1 MRKNRRFRQ
10 KCEKI
15 VLLYIKKK
23 RKKKKSVLFDIIV
36 KILLLPWGLAFKN
49 ILFRNNHIFASLK
62 KSFNDLMMKS
72 IVLYHVLILT
82 QQNTQRSFNFDVCS
96 NNVTNNFHQ
105 RVPTLIQRRL
115 ESGLTLKTIFFL
127 SYNAQKNYNLYINV
141 KKTTVFQRRK
151 NFIFFKLKSTSKLT
165 MKTRLNLGW
174 P

>member
-1 MRKNRRFRQ
+1 MSLKRNNCLSKVGYIINCRRVTLVNSDLPLWTKMRKNRRFRQ

-82 QQNTQRSFNFDVCS
+82 QQTL
-96 NNVTNNFHQ
+96 NVHS
-105 RVPTLIQRRL
+105 TLMYVQIT
-115 ESGLTLKTIFFL
+115 SLTT
-127 SYNAQKNYNLYINV
+127 SINV
-141 KKTTVFQRRK
+141 YPRWFNVD
-151 NFIFFKLKSTSKLT
+151 
-165 MKTRLNLGW
+165 LNLVW
-174 P
+174 H